1 MAAARDT
8 GGIGASQERY
18 TQGSLPADTQPAG
31 FIDIHHHILW
41 GVDDG
46 PRTQADSEAMLA
58 LAYAEG
64 TRRIIATSHFDPLG
78 TCPDVDKLM
87 IKLDTLN
94 ALCVE
99 RFPGLSIAL
108 GAEILY
114 NEGIRRKLR
123 SGIIPALAGSDHV
136 LVEFLPSVTA
146 AEMEKAIRHLA
157 NGGFVTIVAHV
168 ERYGTIIKA
177 PDTIRHLKGK
187 YGARFQVNVETL
199 LTWQGFTLRR
209 YVKHAITEGLIDFIA
224 SDAHGVERR
233 RSRLKDVEAFIRRRY
248 GDEIARRLFYGN
260 AANLFSLVDN
270 SY

>member
-1 MAAARDT
+1 MAAAYDI
-8 GGIGASQERY
+8 GGIGVSNSHDA
-18 TQGSLPADTQPAG
+18 QGSARDDVQPAG

-78 TCPDVDKLM
+78 VCPDVGKLM
-87 IKLDTLN
+87 VKLDTLN
-94 ALCVE
+94 ALCAQ

-108 GAEILY
+108 GAEILF

-123 SGIIPALAGSDHV
+123 AGIIPTLAGSDHV
-136 LVEFLPSVTA
+136 LVEFLPTVTA
-146 AEMEKAIRHLA
+146 SELEKAVRHLA

-168 ERYGTIIKA
+168 ERYGAIVKA

-187 YGARFQVNVETL
+187 YGARIQMNAETL
-199 LTWQGFTLRR
+199 IGKRGFFLRR
-209 YVKHAITEGLIDFIA
+209 YLKHAIAEGLIDFIA
-224 SDAHGVERR
+224 SDAHGAQRR
-233 RSRLKDVEAFIRRRY
+233 RSRLKEGEAFIERRY
-248 GDEIARRLFYGN
+248 GTKVARKLFYSS
-260 AANLFSLVDN
+260 ASVLFPLC
-270 SY
+270 

>member
-8 GGIGASQERY
+8 GGIGASHLQY
-18 TQGSLPADTQPAG
+18 TQGSLPVGILTAG

-78 TCPDVDKLM
+78 TCPDVGKLM
-87 IKLDTLN
+87 TKLDTLSV
-94 ALCVE
+94 LCVE

-123 SGIIPALAGSDHV
+123 AGVIPTLAGSDHV

-146 AEMEKAIRHLA
+146 NELEKAIRHLA

-177 PDTIRHLKGK
+177 PAIIKHLKGK
-187 YGARFQVNVETL
+187 YGARFQVNAETL

-224 SDAHGVERR
+224 SDAHGVEWRR
-233 RSRLKDVEAFIRRRY
+233 TRMKESAAFIEGHY
-248 GDEIARRLFYGN
+248 GMEMTHRMFFGN
-260 AANLFSLVDN
+260 ATNIIGT
-270 SY
+270 

>member
-1 MAAARDT
+1 MFRDT
-8 GGIGASQERY
+8 
-18 TQGSLPADTQPAG
+18 SLIPKSDS

-46 PRTQADSEAMLA
+46 PGTKADSEAMLA

-78 TCPDVDKLM
+78 ASPDVGRLM
-87 IKLDTLN
+87 AKVDTLN
-94 ALCVE
+94 ALCAQ

-123 SGIIPALAGSDHV
+123 AGVIPTLAGSDHV

-146 AEMEKAIRHLA
+146 SELEKAVRHLA

-168 ERYGTIIKA
+168 ERCGAVIKA

-187 YGARFQVNVETL
+187 YGARFQVNADTL
-199 LTWQGFTLRR
+199 LAWQGFTLRR
-209 YVKHAITEGLIDFIA
+209 RLRHAIAQGLIDFIA
-224 SDAHGVERR
+224 SDAHGAQRR
-233 RSRLKDVEAFIRRRY
+233 RSRLKEGEAFIGKRY
-248 GDEIARRLFYGN
+248 GAEAARRLFYGN
-260 AANLFSLVDN
+260 AADILGAV
-270 SY
+270 

>member
-1 MAAARDT
+1 MAAAYGT
-8 GGIGASQERY
+8 GGNGLPHAQY
-18 TQGSLPADTQPAG
+18 AQGSVPADTLTPAG

-46 PRTQADSEAMLA
+46 PRTQGDSEAMLA

-78 TCPDVDKLM
+78 TCPDVGQLM
-87 IKLDTLN
+87 VKLDTLN
-94 ALCVE
+94 ALCAQ

-123 SGIIPALAGSDHV
+123 AGVIPTLAGSDHV
-136 LVEFLPSVTA
+136 LVEFLPSVTV
-146 AEMEKAIRHLA
+146 AELEKAIRHLA

-168 ERYGTIIKA
+168 ERYGAVIKA
-177 PDTIRHLKGK
+177 PDAIRHLKGK
-187 YGARFQVNVETL
+187 YGARFQVNAETL
-199 LTWQGFTLRR
+199 LGKRGFFQRR
-209 YVKHAITEGLIDFIA
+209 YLKHAIFEGLIDFIA

-233 RSRLKDVEAFIRRRY
+233 KTQMKACEAYLVLHYGPELALRL
-248 GDEIARRLFYGN
+248 LQTN
-260 AANLFSLVDN
+260 AAALFIPR
-270 SY
+270 